1 MGWSLLRGGSRRIG
15 IAALLAALGSIV
27 IGSVQARA
35 ETPFDVLAGT
45 WNGSGQIKLENG
57 KSEAL
62 KCRAFYTQKD
72 AGGLGIALRC
82 ASASNKIELRATL
95 SQDRGAIDGSWEER
109 TFNAAGTVKG
119 RMTPSRINLSIT
131 GGTFS
136 GSMNVSILGERHSV
150 SIETNGIGL
159 KGVSINL
166 SRG

>member
-1 MGWSLLRGGSRRIG
+1 MGWSLRRGGSGGGVSGLI
-15 IAALLAALGSIV
+15 LAALVAMAGV
-27 IGSVQARA
+27 PQAHA
-35 ETPFDVLAGT
+35 ETPFEMLAGT
-45 WNGSGQIKLENG
+45 WTGSGHIKLENG

-72 AGGLGIALRC
+72 ASGLGIALRC
-82 ASASNKIELRATL
+82 ASASNKIELRASL
-95 SQDRGAIDGSWEER
+95 NQERGVIDGSWEER

-119 RMTPSRINLSIT
+119 RMTPSRINLSIM

-159 KGVSINL
+159 RGVSINL

>member
-1 MGWSLLRGGSRRIG
+1 MAWSLLRSGSRG
-15 IAALLAALGSIV
+15 VAVAALLATASGMA
-27 IGSVQARA
+27 IGTSEARA
-35 ETPFDVLAGT
+35 ESPFEMLAGT
-45 WNGSGQIKLENG
+45 WVGSGQIRLDNG

-62 KCRAFYTQKD
+62 KCRAFYTQRD

-82 ASASNKIELRATL
+82 ASASNKIELRASL
-95 SQDRGAIDGSWEER
+95 SQNSGAVDGSWEER
-109 TFNAAGTVKG
+109 TFNAMGTVKG
-119 RMTPSRINLSIT
+119 KMTPSKINLSIT